1 MKSSISCRTIIPWNK
16 VSKLSKTRKG
26 EMNQVRLKQAFAYK
40 KKLSTT
46 SCNVCVCNAP
56 PQRVTPPQYTFSP
69 MCTNCYNNLHLPLPP
84 FYSPFLS
91 WYRQRSS
98 PQPGHLAKRDDS
110 NQVICIIIKCTLC
123 NSIKWRETRRFIL
136 IKCLNQKCFAYK
148 TCSIQVQN
156 TMVFGKANDKGF

>member
-16 VSKLSKTRKG
+16 VSKLSKRKG
-26 EMNQVRLKQAFAYK
+26 EMNQVRLKTSICIF

-56 PQRVTPPQYTFSP
+56 PQRVTPPQCVVSP
-69 MCTNCYNNLHLPLPP
+69 TCTIANTICNSPYHPI
-84 FYSPFLS
+84 YSPFLS

-110 NQVICIIIKCTLC
+110 IQVICIIIKCNLC
-123 NSIKWRETRRFIL
+123 NFIKWRETRRFIL
-136 IKCLNQKCFAYK
+136 IKCVNQKCFAYK
-148 TCSIQVQN
+148 TYSIQVQN